1 MEVIVAK
8 PGWFTSVQDLGRTG
22 QRNAGVPLSGAMDS
36 VALRIANLLVG
47 NPESSAA
54 FEVTLG
60 GAEFSFPNGAVV
72 SVCGAEY
79 SGVPAWRPFA
89 LQPGETLRLG
99 DCTRGYRGYVAVRGG
114 LEVPLVLGSRSTYL
128 HGEWGGREGRIL
140 SAGDRLPP
148 AGAGGPGAPAAPPTA
163 GVPGISA
170 SWSLLPSY
178 SAEPILRVVAGTQ
191 AAWFGS
197 ALGAATYKV
206 LPQSDRMG
214 LRLGGP
220 KLMAKGGK
228 ELLSSGVAPGT
239 VQVPPDGQPIV
250 LGADAQTIGGYPR
263 AAHVVTVDLP
273 VVAQLRPGDTLK
285 FRPITLAE
293 AQWLLL
299 QREQHLALLS
309 GGLKARWDQATA

>member
-1 MEVIVAK
+1 MEVILLK

-22 QRNAGVPLSGAMDS
+22 QRGSGVPLSGAMDP

-47 NPESSAA
+47 NPETSAA
-54 FEVTLG
+54 LEVTLG
-60 GAEFSFPNGAVV
+60 GAELSFPDGAVV
-72 SVCGAEY
+72 AVCGAEY
-79 SGVPAWRPFA
+79 TDVPAWRPFA
-89 LQPGETLRLG
+89 LAPGEMLKLG
-99 DCTRGYRGYVAVRGG
+99 ECTRGYRGYVAVRGG
-114 LEVPLVLGSRSTYL
+114 LDAPSVLGSRSTYL
-128 HGEWGGREGRIL
+128 RGGWGGWEGRKL
-140 SAGDRLPP
+140 EAGDRLPIGKARP
-148 AGAGGPGAPAAPPTA
+148 LTA
-163 GVPGISA
+163 GIPGLAA
-170 SWSLLPSY
+170 SWSLLPAYTS
-178 SAEPILRVVAGTQ
+178 EPILRVIEGAQ
-191 AAWFGS
+191 ASWYGP

-220 KLMAKGGK
+220 KLVAKGGK
-228 ELLSSGVAPGT
+228 ELLSSGVVPGT

-263 AAHVVTVDLP
+263 AAQVVAVDLP
-273 VVAQLRPGDTLK
+273 VVGQLRPGDTLK

>member
-1 MEVIVAK
+1 MEVTILK

-22 QRNAGVPLSGAMDS
+22 QRSSGVPLSGAMDP

-47 NPESSAA
+47 NPATSAA
-54 FEVTLG
+54 LEVTLG
-60 GAEFSFPNGAVV
+60 GAEFSFPEGAVV
-72 SVCGAEY
+72 AVCGAQY
-79 SGVPAWRPFA
+79 ADVPAWRPFA
-89 LQPGETLRLG
+89 LAPGEVLKLG

-114 LEVPLVLGSRSTYL
+114 LDVPPALGSRSTYL
-128 HGEWGGREGRIL
+128 RGGWGGWEGRKL
-140 SAGDRLPP
+140 EAGDRLPLGAARALTAAVP
-148 AGAGGPGAPAAPPTA
+148 ALT
-163 GVPGISA
+163 A

-178 SAEPILRVVAGTQ
+178 SSEPILRVIEGAQ
-191 AAWFGS
+191 ASWYGA
-197 ALGAATYKV
+197 ALGAATYRV

-214 LRLGGP
+214 LRLSGP
-220 KLMAKGGK
+220 KLTAKGGK
-228 ELLSSGVAPGT
+228 ELLSSGVVPGT

-263 AAHVVTVDLP
+263 AAQVVAVDLP

-299 QREQHLALLS
+299 QHEQHLALLS
-309 GGLKARWDQATA
+309 GGLKVRWDQATA

>member
-1 MEVIVAK
+1 MEVSILK

-22 QRNAGVPLSGAMDS
+22 QRNSGVPLSGAMDP

-47 NPESSAA
+47 NPETSAA
-54 FEVTLG
+54 LEVTLG
-60 GAEFSFPNGAVV
+60 GAELSFPDGAVV

-89 LQPGETLRLG
+89 LAPGEVLQLG
-99 DCTRGYRGYVAVRGG
+99 ECTRGYRGYVAVRGG
-114 LEVPLVLGSRSTYL
+114 LAVPLVLGSRSTYL
-128 HGEWGGREGRIL
+128 RGAWGGWEGRKL
-140 SAGDRLPP
+140 EAGDRLPIGSARALTTPVP
-148 AGAGGPGAPAAPPTA
+148 AL
-163 GVPGISA
+163 SA

-178 SAEPILRVVAGTQ
+178 SSEPILRVIEGAQASWYGT
-191 AAWFGS
+191 S
-197 ALGAATYKV
+197 LGAATYKV

-214 LRLGGP
+214 LRLSGA
-220 KLMAKGGK
+220 KLTAKGGK

-263 AAHVVTVDLP
+263 AAQVVAVDLP
-273 VVAQLRPGDTLK
+273 VVGQLRPGDTLK

-299 QREQHLALLS
+299 QREQHLSLLS

>member
-1 MEVIVAK
+1 MEVILLK

-22 QRNAGVPLSGAMDS
+22 QRGSGVPLSGAMDP

-47 NPESSAA
+47 NPETSAA
-54 FEVTLG
+54 LEVTLG
-60 GAEFSFPNGAVV
+60 GAELSFPDGAVV
-72 SVCGAEY
+72 AVCGAEY
-79 SGVPAWRPFA
+79 TDVPAWRPFA
-89 LQPGETLRLG
+89 LAPGEMLKLG
-99 DCTRGYRGYVAVRGG
+99 ECTRGYRGYIAVRGG
-114 LEVPLVLGSRSTYL
+114 LDAPSVLGSRSTYL
-128 HGEWGGREGRIL
+128 RGGWGGWEGRKL
-140 SAGDRLPP
+140 EAGDRLPTGKARP
-148 AGAGGPGAPAAPPTA
+148 LTA
-163 GVPGISA
+163 GIPGLAA
-170 SWSLLPSY
+170 SWSLLPAYTS
-178 SAEPILRVVAGTQ
+178 EPILRVIEGAQ
-191 AAWFGS
+191 ASWYGP

-220 KLMAKGGK
+220 KLVAKGGK
-228 ELLSSGVAPGT
+228 ELLSSGVVPGT

-263 AAHVVTVDLP
+263 AAQVVAVDLP
-273 VVAQLRPGDTLK
+273 VVGQLRPGDTLK